1 VSKRNLS
8 DKKVDLYSL
17 QEVMDYAFTN
27 VQYLEKAL
35 THPSQKQLSSEDTYE
50 RTEFLGD
57 RVLGLIIAELLMK
70 EFPEAAEGELAI
82 RLSALV
88 SGKTLCDVAEEIGL
102 ASYISVSDAERL
114 AGTHKRNSVKA
125 DCLEAIIGAIY
136 LDGGLLAAHKFIVA
150 FWASR
155 IITKPP
161 YVPKTVLQ
169 EWAQARGLALP
180 SYTVV
185 NQSGPPHQP
194 TFTVEL
200 HLTGWK
206 TITASG
212 GSKQL
217 AERLAADAMLEHIA
231 NTNKQ
236 NEC

>member
-1 VSKRNLS
+1 MKNNIKTSGYFTKSMREFFLLRIFAKNISYLQKSIRNLS

-17 QEVMDYAFTN
+17 QEVMDYTFTN

-125 DCLEAIIGAIY
+125 DCLEAIIGAI
-136 LDGGLLAAHKFIVA
+136 
-150 FWASR
+150 
-155 IITKPP
+155 
-161 YVPKTVLQ
+161 KTHVLF
-169 EWAQARGLALP
+169 
-180 SYTVV
+180 V
-185 NQSGPPHQP
+185 NS
-194 TFTVEL
+194 
-200 HLTGWK
+200 
-206 TITASG
+206 A
-212 GSKQL
+212 
-217 AERLAADAMLEHIA
+217 
-231 NTNKQ
+231 
-236 NEC
+236 

>member
-1 VSKRNLS
+1 MSKKNVFDTKPDLS
-8 DKKVDLYSL
+8 PL
-17 QEVMDYAFTN
+17 QAVMDYAFSD
-27 VQYLEKAL
+27 VVYLERAL
-35 THPSQKQLSSEDTYE
+35 THPSQKQLGPEDTYE

-70 EFPEAAEGELAI
+70 EFPEAAEGELAS

-88 SGKTLCDVAEEIGL
+88 SGKTLSEVAEGIGL
-102 ASYISVSDAERL
+102 ASYISVSDAERV
-114 AGTHKRNSVKA
+114 AGTHKRKSVNA

-136 LDGGLLAAHKFIVA
+136 LDGGLFEAQKFISA

-155 IITKPP
+155 INSEPP

-169 EWAQARGLALP
+169 EWAQARGLPLP

-185 NQSGPPHQP
+185 NQSGPSHKP

-206 TITASG
+206 TITARG

-217 AERLAADAMLEHIA
+217 AERLAADTMLQHIA
-231 NTNKQ
+231 NNGR
-236 NEC
+236 